1 MDKVLKCALVGSRYF
16 GATVFEALRK
26 EEGIVFTSVVAPSE
40 DDRLAQAARAAGVPL
55 HVMENPRFV
64 PGEAIAE
71 GTDLILAAHT
81 HARVT
86 DEALAR
92 SRLGGVGYHPSLLPR
107 HRGIAAVEWTIL
119 EGDPIAGGSVY
130 HLAAGWD
137 AGAVAAQD
145 WCFVLKGENAREL
158 WERALAPMGLKLLAQ
173 VAHHARLHNEV
184 PAFQQDQ
191 RFATKAPMIRKSVVL
206 TEESDPAV
214 ISLVVSINGTDR
226 HGIVRSLAE
235 RAQRYNAN
243 WTASRMTRVAGHFAG
258 MVHLEVPRENADALE
273 NALRGLES
281 SGLQVI
287 IARSDS
293 AKVSDAVKPFEL
305 ELVGEDRVG
314 IVSRLTTLLAD
325 RGVSIEQIHTEIIG
339 GGQAGK
345 QTFKVGAQLLVPAKL
360 SVEDLKRELAPLAQ
374 EMVVDIALGE
384 KPAAAAA

>member
-1 MDKVLKCALVGSRYF
+1 
-16 GATVFEALRK
+16 
-26 EEGIVFTSVVAPSE
+26 
-40 DDRLAQAARAAGVPL
+40 
-55 HVMENPRFV
+55 
-64 PGEAIAE
+64 
-71 GTDLILAAHT
+71 
-81 HARVT
+81 
-86 DEALAR
+86 
-92 SRLGGVGYHPSLLPR
+92 
-107 HRGIAAVEWTIL
+107 
-119 EGDPIAGGSVY
+119 
-130 HLAAGWD
+130 
-137 AGAVAAQD
+137 
-145 WCFVLKGENAREL
+145 
-158 WERALAPMGLKLLAQ
+158 
-173 VAHHARLHNEV
+173 LHNEV

-243 WTASRMTRVAGHFAG
+243 WTASRMTRLAGHFAG

-384 KPAAAAA
+384 KPAAAQS